1 MYLITDGRLGR
12 IPVRIRVLDSGTVEA
27 ELSVPEGTCTAAV
40 SPKGGFS
47 VTASSGESIS
57 PDDEGVFRA
66 PGLCLRAMGCQRCG
80 GSETGLFDA
89 DGNVL
94 FRLKSFLG
102 AMCTGTTVYVL
113 DDVEAV
119 RIDVRYSIE
128 GDDAVSDTKITL
140 PDGRTFGKR
149 EVRDAFKG

>member
-1 MYLITDGRLGR
+1 MDLITDGRLGR
-12 IPVRIRVLDSGTVEA
+12 VPVRIRVLDSGTVEA
-27 ELSVPEGTCTAAV
+27 ELYVPGGTCTASV
-40 SPKGGFS
+40 SPKGRFS
-47 VTASSGESIS
+47 VSTASGDPVEPGE
-57 PDDEGVFRA
+57 DGTFRT
-66 PGLCLRAMGCQRCG
+66 PGLSLRAMGCQMCG

-94 FRLKSFLG
+94 FRVKSFLG

-113 DDVEAV
+113 DGVEAV